1 MPKVRSLIYGGAV
14 GAAIGAIIVPRHGES
29 RRAALTRL
37 RLCLSPGR
45 GSVGAFSGTPC
56 SGTAPSGEG
65 SVAGRD
71 AADTHEGGSDA

>member
-14 GAAIGAIIVPRHGES
+14 GAAIGALVAPRPGES

-37 RLCLSPGR
+37 RLSLRPGR

-56 SGTAPSGEG
+56 SGGAPADESIR
-65 SVAGRD
+65 AGLR
-71 AADTHEGGSDA
+71 AGDTHEGGRDA